1 MSLETPMTITANDL
15 PDIIAK
21 HALWLRG
28 EPGGERADLA
38 DANLVGANLA
48 DANLVGAYLAHANL
62 VGANLADANLVGAN
76 LADAN
81 LADAYLADANLAGA
95 KFENT
100 KWRDGVIITRA
111 PIQIAGLHYM
121 VHVLDTHMQIG
132 CELHSLADWVSFDN
146 ERIARMDGVA
156 ARKFWDQWKTPL
168 LLMAAADGRR

>member
-48 DANLVGAYLAHANL
+48 DANLVGA
-62 VGANLADANLVGAN
+62 N

-100 KWRDGVIITRA
+100 KWRDGVIITPA